1 MIKLKTSHGIAVGL
15 LAAASVCCS
24 LSATGAKSPK
34 SNGTPSVAQAVNS
47 FANPPRE
54 AYPRVW
60 WHWMNGNITKDGIK
74 KDLLWMKASGI
85 AGFTNFD
92 AGLETP
98 QIVKDRLV
106 YMDNKWKDAFNY
118 ALDLAD
124 SLNFEVTIA
133 SSPGWSVTGGPWV
146 SKDDAMK
153 KLVWR
158 DITVNGGSLFKG
170 SLPDGYT
177 VCGAYQDLPRDAA
190 DPHKHDYYRD
200 IAVVAVK
207 LPDNDRPM
215 SDLNPRITTSDGSS
229 ADALFD
235 GNLNTACSIGCGADG
250 FSWILVEFPQKQN
263 IRCLQ
268 LAITGQER
276 GQFARILECSD
287 DGVTFRPV
295 LTGLPV
301 TNASSRTIDIPDA
314 SAKFFRLRNVVKGQS
329 LNYAEMQLLPVTR
342 VNIDTEKAGFAV
354 SSTIADFYPTPET
367 GDAVSLSNV
376 IDLTSKFSG
385 GVLTWQVPAGRWRI
399 FRFGYN
405 LTGQTNGPAS
415 PEATGLEVDKF
426 DKEAVKKYYGEYF
439 KMYQNASQNRLGKV
453 ISHLMIDSYEA
464 GCQTW
469 TPQMPAKFKKRNG
482 YSLISWLPVLAG
494 QLVGSAKQSEQFLF
508 DWRTTL
514 SDLICE
520 NHYDVMREI
529 LAAYGMKRYNESQ
542 EHYRM
547 YVADGMDV
555 KRNAEI
561 PMSAFW
567 IRDNGFYQLSPLP
580 EADIRES
587 ASVAH
592 IYGQN
597 VCAAESFTTYGLGT
611 VDGVRAY
618 INTPANLKHAADA
631 AMAYGLNRFVIHCSV
646 HQPSDDKIPGLGLGP
661 YGQWFNRH
669 ETWAPEAK
677 AWIDYLGRSTYML
690 QQGKFVADIAYF
702 YGEDKNIT
710 SRFGNERVKIPE
722 GFSFDFVNASIL
734 QNVVKVKNRALTTAS
749 GMAYKVLVLD
759 EQIRFMSLPVLKRI
773 AQMAKSGVIIIG
785 DKPQACANLNADQ
798 KEFNKL
804 VNDVWSSGRTNVY
817 PFSAMSTALA
827 HAGLTPDVKFLS
839 PTGGNVHF
847 VHRQLSDGHIY
858 WFANISP
865 EARDIQV
872 SCRVSGK
879 KPYVLHPE
887 TGLKEPVSYEIADG
901 RTMVTLRLTPDD
913 AQFLVF
919 DEDAAAADT
928 KLTLPATQLVERMPL
943 TEPWTVRFQENRGA
957 PSQALFQRLKSLSE
971 SDDNGIRYFS
981 GTATYTCSFKWDS
994 ATPAD
999 ALYLDLG
1006 EVYNMARV
1014 TLNGTDLGLVWKQP
1028 FVLPIGNALR
1038 NGDNELSIQVTD
1050 TWQNRLIGDAQP
1062 DVKSPLTYTAVKFY
1076 NAADTLYPAGLVG
1089 PVKIVEKMPLTK

>member
-1 MIKLKTSHGIAVGL
+1 MIKFSHMHGL
-15 LAAASVCCS
+15 ASV
-24 LSATGAKSPK
+24 LVVSAITCLHTSPLCAKTTA
-34 SNGTPSVAQAVNS
+34 SNSNSSVSQVVNA
-47 FANPPRE
+47 FANPPRD

-74 KDLLWMKASGI
+74 KDLLWMKSAGI

-98 QIVKDRLV
+98 QIVKERLV
-106 YMDNKWKDAFNY
+106 YMDPKWKDAFNY

-124 SLNFEVTIA
+124 SLKFEVTIA

-158 DITVNGGSLFKG
+158 DITVSGGKLFNDK
-170 SLPDGYT
+170 LPDGYT
-177 VCGAYQDLPRDAA
+177 VCGTYQDLPRDAA
-190 DPHKHDYYRD
+190 NPHKHDYYHD

-207 LPDNDRPM
+207 LPDNDKSM
-215 SDLNPRITTSDGSS
+215 LELNPRITTSDGSS
-229 ADALFD
+229 ATALTD
-235 GNLNTACSIGCGADG
+235 GNLNTSCPIGCDSNG
-250 FSWILVEFPQKQN
+250 FSWILVEFPQKQT
-263 IRCLQ
+263 IRCMQ

-276 GQFARILECSD
+276 GQFARVLESSD
-287 DGVTFRPV
+287 DGITFRPV
-295 LTGLPV
+295 LSSLPV
-301 TNASSRTIDIPDA
+301 TNASSRTIDFPDA
-314 SAKFFRLRNVVKGQS
+314 SAKFFRLRNAVKGQG
-329 LNYAEMQLLPVTR
+329 LNYTEMQLLPVAR

-367 GDAVSLSNV
+367 GDAISLDNV
-376 IDLTSKFSG
+376 VDLTSKVNN
-385 GVLTWQVPAGRWRI
+385 GVLTWQVPDGRWRI

-426 DKEAVKKYYGEYF
+426 DKVAVKKYYNEYF
-439 KMYQNASQNRLGKV
+439 KMYQNASRNRLGKV

-469 TPQMPAKFKKRNG
+469 TPQMPDKFKKRNG
-482 YSLISWLPVLAG
+482 YSLTSWLPVLAG

-529 LAAYGMKRYNESQ
+529 LAGYGMKRYNESQ

-618 INTPANLKHAADA
+618 INTPGNLKHAADA

-646 HQPSDDKIPGLGLGP
+646 HQPCDDKIPGLGLGP

-669 ETWAPEAK
+669 ETWAHEAK

-710 SRFGNERVKIPE
+710 SRFGDERVKVPE
-722 GFSFDFVNASIL
+722 GYSFDFVNASIL
-734 QNVVKVKNRALTTAS
+734 QNMLKIKNNNLTTAS
-749 GMAYKVLVLD
+749 GMSYKVLVLD

-773 AQMAKSGVIIIG
+773 AKMAKSGVIIIG

-798 KEFNKL
+798 KQFDKL
-804 VNDVWSSGRTNVY
+804 VNEVWNSGKANVY
-817 PFSAMSTALA
+817 PFSAMAEALGK
-827 HAGLTPDVKFLS
+827 AGVAPDVKYLS
-839 PTGGNVHF
+839 QNTGEVHF
-847 VHRQLSDGHIY
+847 VHRQLADGHIY

-865 EARDIQV
+865 EARKVKV

-887 TGLKEPVSYEIADG
+887 TGIKEEIAYEMLDG
-901 RTMVTLRLTPDD
+901 RTIITLDLTADD
-913 AQFLVF
+913 AQFVIF
-919 DEDAAAADT
+919 DENTTTA
-928 KLTLPATQLVERMPL
+928 KHELPATELVERMSISS
-943 TEPWTVRFQENRGA
+943 PWTVNFQENRGA
-957 PSQALFQRLKSLSE
+957 SAQAVFQRLKSLSE
-971 SDDNGIRYFS
+971 SNVGSVRYFS
-981 GTATYTCSFKWDS
+981 GTARYSCTFQWNS
-994 ATPAD
+994 AAPKD
-999 ALYLDLG
+999 ALYLNLG

-1014 TLNGTDLGLVWKQP
+1014 KLNGTDLGLVWKRP
-1028 FVLPIGNALR
+1028 FVVPVGNAIR
-1038 NGDNELSIQVTD
+1038 DGENELEIEVTD

-1062 DVKSPLTYTAVKFY
+1062 NVNDPITYTAVKFY

-1089 PVKIVEKMPLTK
+1089 PVKIIEKMQMPK